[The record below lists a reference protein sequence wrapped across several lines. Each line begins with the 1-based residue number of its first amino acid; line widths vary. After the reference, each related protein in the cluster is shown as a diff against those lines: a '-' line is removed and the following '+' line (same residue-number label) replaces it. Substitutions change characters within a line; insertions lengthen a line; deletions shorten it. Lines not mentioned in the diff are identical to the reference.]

1 MAMNIGSGGGG
12 NRRRGR
18 SALAAEINVTPFVD
32 VMLVLLIVFMI
43 TAPLLQQGVDLN
55 LPDHRAKQLSTT
67 QETPLTVSIQPD
79 GTVFIQETE
88 TPRNELI
95 QKLRAIAGEGYGEQK
110 IHVRA
115 DRSLPVESLTE
126 VLALVQAG
134 GFTKVSIPTDPRAG
148 ALQVQTSETE

>member
-12 NRRRGR
+12 RKRGR

-55 LPDHRAKQLSTT
+55 LPDHRAKQLPSS
-67 QETPLTVSIQPD
+67 QETPVTVSIQAD
-79 GTVFIQETE
+79 GKIYIQDIE

-95 QKLRAIAGEGYGEQK
+95 QKLRAASTAGAADQRV
-110 IHVRA
+110 HVRA
-115 DRSLPVESLTE
+115 DRTLPVENLTE
-126 VLALVQAG
+126 VLAMVAAG

-148 ALQVQTSETE
+148 VMQIQPTDTE